1 MKRRIVVMIAGA
13 AVLGYLQV
21 SPAAQGDVR
30 AAIEAANKQ
39 FAGALAKGDA
49 AGIAALYTAGGQAL
63 PANSEPVS
71 GRAAIQSFWKG
82 VYDSGITQATLT
94 TSDVE
99 SQGDLAAET
108 GTYELR
114 MKDGKVA
121 DRGKYV
127 VVWKREDGRWKLH
140 RDIWT
145 TSQPAKP

>member
-21 SPAAQGDVR
+21 APAAQGDVR

-39 FAGALAKGDA
+39 FAAALAKGDA
-49 AGIAALYTAGGQAL
+49 AGISALYTAGGQAL

-99 SQGDLAAET
+99 SHGDLAAET

-114 MKDGKVA
+114 MNDGKVA

>member
-1 MKRRIVVMIAGA
+1 MKPRIVVMIAGA

-39 FAGALAKGDA
+39 FVAALAKGDA
-49 AGIAALYTAGGQAL
+49 AGISALYTAGGQAL

-114 MKDGKVA
+114 MNDGKVA

-140 RDIWT
+140 RDILT